1 MPKRTKING
10 PASLEEIKGAL
21 KTHTQPHQ
29 QIRLLAIRMAT
40 VGQWTRAQIG
50 QAVGKGRATIGRW
63 LKSYQHGGIET
74 LLDRKYA
81 GKQPT
86 LRSDDIDALKEVL
99 REGRFKTAKEIAH
112 WLKTQRGIELK
123 LSGVYYWLSKLTG
136 RHKVPRKVH
145 HQQDPQQKQDFKD
158 NITAKLCELD
168 IKKRQTVYIWL
179 EDEHRYGLISNIRR
193 CWTLRGHRVTVPYQT
208 KYQWGYIYGAT
219 ELTSGKAEFLFVP
232 TVSLFTSQL
241 FVEQLVAVNRRAIHI
256 IIWDRAGFHPLPESD
271 QLPQQVRL
279 LPLPPYCPELNP
291 METMWDIVKRH
302 VANTVFSTLDAIE
315 SEIEQVLTPFWKS
328 AQRVRTFLGD
338 NWLTRGVAI
347 FLEQINSKNRLV
359 FN

>member
-10 PASLEEIKGAL
+10 PASQKEIKGAL

-112 WLKTQRGIELK
+112 WLKTQRGIELI
-123 LSGVYYWLSKLTG
+123 SGVYYWLSKLIG

-145 HQQDPQQKQDFKD
+145 HQQDPQRFRFLQA
-158 NITAKLCELD
+158 NSLLNNSS
-168 IKKRQTVYIWL
+168 L
-179 EDEHRYGLISNIRR
+179 LID
-193 CWTLRGHRVTVPYQT
+193 G
-208 KYQWGYIYGAT
+208 
-219 ELTSGKAEFLFVP
+219 
-232 TVSLFTSQL
+232 LFTSL
-241 FVEQLVAVNRRAIHI
+241 YGTERV
-256 IIWDRAGFHPLPESD
+256 
-271 QLPQQVRL
+271 
-279 LPLPPYCPELNP
+279 
-291 METMWDIVKRH
+291 
-302 VANTVFSTLDAIE
+302 STPC
-315 SEIEQVLTPFWKS
+315 Q
-328 AQRVRTFLGD
+328 
-338 NWLTRGVAI
+338 N
-347 FLEQINSKNRLV
+347 QINSPSR
-359 FN
+359 

>member
-1 MPKRTKING
+1 M
-10 PASLEEIKGAL
+10 L
-21 KTHTQPHQ
+21 
-29 QIRLLAIRMAT
+29 
-40 VGQWTRAQIG
+40 V
-50 QAVGKGRATIGRW
+50 
-63 LKSYQHGGIET
+63 
-74 LLDRKYA
+74 D
-81 GKQPT
+81 
-86 LRSDDIDALKEVL
+86 
-99 REGRFKTAKEIAH
+99 
-112 WLKTQRGIELK
+112 
-123 LSGVYYWLSKLTG
+123 
-136 RHKVPRKVH
+136 
-145 HQQDPQQKQDFKD
+145 
-158 NITAKLCELD
+158 
-168 IKKRQTVYIWL
+168 
-179 EDEHRYGLISNIRR
+179 
-193 CWTLRGHRVTVPYQT
+193 T
-208 KYQWGYIYGAT
+208 KYQWGYVYGVT

-271 QLPQQVRL
+271 QLPQQVRR

-302 VANTVFSTLDAIE
+302 VANTVFPTLDAIE